1 MIRRLRYALSI
12 VRDLSMILCPAS
24 ASVRAGVVACRA
36 ADLLAEREAEMDVM
50 EPWRF
55 GPMTSTTT
63 GNARNLRPAA
73 GVAAG
78 TGPEVVSAPPIAP
91 TSGHPVE
98 DLIEFHHVAS
108 ITGDGIYC
116 ACHHRSRNFHGHAK
130 HVAGFVLSMVEADAR
145 IAAATN
151 KFHRS

>member
-1 MIRRLRYALSI
+1 MIRRFRYALSI

-24 ASVRAGVVACRA
+24 ASVRAEVVAARA
-36 ADLLAEREAEMDVM
+36 ADLLAADYLTEREAAVDVM
-50 EPWRF
+50 EPWSF
-55 GPMTSTTT
+55 
-63 GNARNLRPAA
+63 PAA

-98 DLIEFHHVAS
+98 ELVEYHHVDR

-116 ACHHRSRNFHGHAK
+116 ACHHRSKSFHQHAK
-130 HVAGFVLSMVEADAR
+130 HVAGFVLAMVEADAR

-151 KFHRS
+151 KFHNS